1 MASSLNSRVSQ
12 SLSCGSKH
20 IIPVSDLCILTGR
33 SDHVIRDLEPFSCL
47 IIHCTD
53 PNHQKRGWLTFETSK
68 AWLSHMQNAHG
79 HAWECRA
86 PSHDP
91 IIFQQE
97 VEFQEHAREE
107 HGVPE
112 AHVGTLSGAARRP
125 ILEKILQCPFG
136 DDFSAPEKAESN
148 TLFANEALHLH
159 VAAHMKEIAL
169 LALQKLPS
177 DDDENLEDIDSD
189 APLEADGFA
198 KLRGSMYSVL
208 DDESLNFPDEV
219 GDNVSNTLEDGIND
233 SVDRLDL
240 EDKDATGMTKLHHA
254 VLDNDLSLAKSIIE
268 QGANLRSRAEH
279 GKTALHF
286 ASLNRDKGV
295 DMMELLL
302 ESEDQ
307 EILNVRDDNG
317 QTPMHYAAKSDFADA
332 IELMVEKGAALDI
345 LDRCGFSSY
354 LWAVVAGRFNTTSLL
369 LRLGV
374 DVNSA
379 SADGRSA
386 LGWAVRLGD
395 SLIARLLIS
404 HGADVMSMTRDTN
417 MVPLEDAA
425 AAGELATVELLL
437 KHGANPKYRDLDG
450 WSAVHWA
457 AEEGHS
463 DVVLLLLTAG
473 SNNVNA
479 VSSYGTS
486 VLHCAANGG
495 NHVLVSDLLQRG
507 ADTRKSTCHG
517 WTPLHHAAF
526 MGHCQVFQCFMEAV
540 PTSDATVI
548 GASQDNHGWSVLHL
562 AVHGR
567 HSQIVGDLLGNSITS
582 ECRRQ
587 RDENGLTAEEWLDFE
602 LDGHSYKT
610 VRDVAFGKSRCC
622 RAVTGLRQAAYDD
635 NFALTELLLEQG
647 YHVDGTNSG
656 QRTALYYAAKK
667 GHIRILNILLENGA
681 NPNILPKGRRAW
693 EEFISDKYILQRL
706 HEYGYAPGISDPEVE
721 NRIRCLFREQQ
732 GDSPLI
738 NLGSEISLDI
748 SAKRPEELHR
758 SRVGR
763 VGKLFKRLRGE

>member
-1 MASSLNSRVSQ
+1 MSFQYLI
-12 SLSCGSKH
+12 LKT
-20 IIPVSDLCILTGR
+20 CILTGC

-53 PNHQKRGWLTFETSK
+53 SNHQKRGWLTFETSK

-97 VEFQEHAREE
+97 IEFQEHAREE
-107 HGVPE
+107 HDVPE
-112 AHVGTLSGAARRP
+112 AHIGTLSGAARRP
-125 ILEKILQCPFG
+125 IREKILKCPFG

-177 DDDENLEDIDSD
+177 DDDEKLEDVGSD
-189 APLEADGFA
+189 VPLEADGFA

-219 GDNVSNTLEDGIND
+219 GDSVSNTLEDGINS

-240 EDKDATGMTKLHHA
+240 EDKDAAGMTKLHHA
-254 VLDNDLSLAKSIIE
+254 VLDNDVSLAKSIIE
-268 QGANLRSRAEH
+268 QGASLRSRAKY

-286 ASLNRDKGV
+286 ASLSRDKDV

-307 EILNVRDDNG
+307 EILNVRDENG
-317 QTPMHYAAKSDFADA
+317 QTPLHYAAKSDFADG
-332 IELMVEKGAALDI
+332 IELMVRKGAVPDVLDHY
-345 LDRCGFSSY
+345 GFSSY
-354 LWAVVAGRFNTTSLL
+354 LWAVVAGRFSATNVLL
-369 LRLGV
+369 NLGV

-386 LGWAVRLGD
+386 LGWAARLGH
-395 SLIARLLIS
+395 SQIARLLIS
-404 HGADVMSMTRDTN
+404 KGANVMYMTRDTC

-425 AAGELATVELLL
+425 AAGDLATVELLL
-437 KHGANPKYRDLDG
+437 NIGADLHYRDLDG
-450 WSAVHWA
+450 WSAIHWA

-463 DVVLLLLTAG
+463 DVVFLLLKAG
-473 SNNVNA
+473 IDVNA

-495 NHVLVSDLLQRG
+495 NHVLVSNLLQRG

-526 MGHCQVFQCFMEAV
+526 MGHCQVFQCFMQAV
-540 PTSDATVI
+540 PMSEATMI

-562 AVHGR
+562 AIHGR
-567 HSQIVGDLLGNSITS
+567 HLQIVGDLLGNSITS
-582 ECRRQ
+582 ECRLQ

-610 VRDVAFGKSRCC
+610 VGDVAFGKSRCC
-622 RAVTGLRQAAYDD
+622 RAVTGLRQAVYDD

-647 YHVDGTNSG
+647 SHVNGMNSG

-667 GHIRILNILLENGA
+667 GHIRILNMLLENGA
-681 NPNILPKGRRAW
+681 NPNILPKGRRTW
-693 EEFISDKYILQRL
+693 EEFISDDSILQQLRKF
-706 HEYGYAPGISDPEVE
+706 GYAPRIPYAEEENGI
-721 NRIRCLFREQQ
+721 RRLFRGQQ
-732 GDSPLI
+732 GEAYTLDPPQLPPPLAPT
-738 NLGSEISLDI
+738 
-748 SAKRPEELHR
+748 SALRLSRPAQEAEDRPR
-758 SRVGR
+758 SR
-763 VGKLFKRLRGE
+763 VGKLFKRLRGERMSL